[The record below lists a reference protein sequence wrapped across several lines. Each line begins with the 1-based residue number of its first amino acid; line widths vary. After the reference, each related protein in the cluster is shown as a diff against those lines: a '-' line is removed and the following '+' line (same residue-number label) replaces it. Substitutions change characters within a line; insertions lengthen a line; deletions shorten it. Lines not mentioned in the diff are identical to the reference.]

1 MEVFYKYLKNNNLI
15 KYIYICND
23 HKIKEQLLV
32 VC

>member
-15 KYIYICND
+15 KIYICND